1 MIKIV
6 VLVVQMAIIYKMEHV
21 YLKIVNLANILIQPL
36 VNVNNVL
43 LIAKIVYQILKIV
56 LHASMACFYKIML
69 VLNAILIVKL
79 AKMNHIIV

>member
-6 VLVVQMAIIYKMEHV
+6 VLVVEMAMIYIMDHV
-21 YLKIVNLANILIQPL
+21 YQIIIVDLAIILIQNL

-56 LHASMACFYKIML
+56 LHVWMECSYKIIL
-69 VLNAILIVKL
+69 VLNVIQTV
-79 AKMNHIIV
+79 